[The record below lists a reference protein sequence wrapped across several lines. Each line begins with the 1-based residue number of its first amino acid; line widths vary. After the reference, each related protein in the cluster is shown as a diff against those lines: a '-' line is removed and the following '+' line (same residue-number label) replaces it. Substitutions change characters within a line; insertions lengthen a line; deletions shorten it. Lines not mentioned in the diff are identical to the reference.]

1 MEESKMEETKTTM
14 LEQFNNES
22 SVKENVR
29 TLNVEVAFKTLAPDE
44 QKEVMALSE
53 AIDVTELEK
62 VMSYG
67 SEVLKRT
74 FDQCGKF
81 LKSEVGSD
89 ADQEVI
95 KRVEELAK
103 KASESYEDF
112 ELVIQ
117 EPNFLEKLLLK
128 LSSSRKNNRTKKIQN
143 RAVSNYRLLSEL
155 KESCE
160 IWLDILKKSMGDITY
175 SEMSDSENVYLLEKY
190 IIAGEFAKKRVE
202 NELQQIQE
210 NMEETGLRTQSQKYD
225 ALKEGYDIFLI
236 KLENLKKSR
245 VMYYLSLAQL
255 NLTKKSNRNVQI
267 SISTQSSNCIT
278 LIGQQM
284 RNAVLDAKN
293 REVIEGQKALV
304 RLSDE
309 MIKDVSHSIGVTS
322 ENAEKLLYYGI
333 CNVDAAKD
341 AIKTV
346 ISGCDNV
353 KKIAEEML
361 PKMQSD
367 TEELNALVE
376 ELRPYIDASSSAQP
390 PSKVSAIKDTKN
402 LKF

>member
-1 MEESKMEETKTTM
+1 MEETKTTM

-160 IWLDILKKSMGDITY
+160 IWLGILKKSMGDITY
-175 SEMSDSENVYLLEKY
+175 AEMSDSENVYLLEKY

>member
-1 MEESKMEETKTTM
+1 MEETKTTM
-14 LEQFNNES
+14 LEQFNNEA
-22 SVKENVR
+22 SVKEDVR

-44 QKEVMALSE
+44 QKEITALSE

-81 LKSEVGSD
+81 LKSEIGSD

-225 ALKEGYDIFLI
+225 DLKEGYDIFLI

-333 CNVDAAKD
+333 CNVDAAKE

-361 PKMQSD
+361 PKMQSE

-390 PSKVSAIKDTKN
+390 PSEVSAINDTKN

>member
-1 MEESKMEETKTTM
+1 MEETKTTM
-14 LEQFNNES
+14 LEQFNNEA
-22 SVKENVR
+22 SVKEDVR
-29 TLNVEVAFKTLAPDE
+29 TLNVEVAFKTLVPDE
-44 QKEVMALSE
+44 QKEIMALSE

-160 IWLDILKKSMGDITY
+160 IWLGILKKSMGDITY
-175 SEMSDSENVYLLEKY
+175 AEMSDSENVYLLEKY

-225 ALKEGYDIFLI
+225 DLKEGYDIFLI

-333 CNVDAAKD
+333 CNVDAAKE

-346 ISGCDNV
+346 ISSCDNV

-390 PSKVSAIKDTKN
+390 PSEVSAINDTKN

>member
-1 MEESKMEETKTTM
+1 MEETKTTM
-14 LEQFNNES
+14 LEQFNNEA
-22 SVKENVR
+22 SVKKDVR

-44 QKEVMALSE
+44 QKEITALSE

-81 LKSEVGSD
+81 LKSEIGSD

-225 ALKEGYDIFLI
+225 DLKEGYDIFLI

-333 CNVDAAKD
+333 CNVDAAKE

-361 PKMQSD
+361 PKMQSE

-390 PSKVSAIKDTKN
+390 PSEVSAINDTKN

>member
-1 MEESKMEETKTTM
+1 MEETKTTM

>member
-1 MEESKMEETKTTM
+1 MEESQMEETKTTM
-14 LEQFNNES
+14 LEQFNNEA
-22 SVKENVR
+22 SVKKDVR

-44 QKEVMALSE
+44 QKEITALSE

-81 LKSEVGSD
+81 LKSEIGSD

-225 ALKEGYDIFLI
+225 DLKEGYDIFLI

-333 CNVDAAKD
+333 CNVDAAKE

-361 PKMQSD
+361 PKMQSE

-390 PSKVSAIKDTKN
+390 PSEVSAINDTKN

>member
-1 MEESKMEETKTTM
+1 MEETKTTM

-225 ALKEGYDIFLI
+225 VLKEGYDIFLI

-390 PSKVSAIKDTKN
+390 PSKVSAINDTKN

>member
-1 MEESKMEETKTTM
+1 MEETKTTM

-236 KLENLKKSR
+236 KLENLKNS
-245 VMYYLSLAQL
+245 SLKE
-255 NLTKKSNRNVQI
+255 TR
-267 SISTQSSNCIT
+267 
-278 LIGQQM
+278 
-284 RNAVLDAKN
+284 
-293 REVIEGQKALV
+293 
-304 RLSDE
+304 
-309 MIKDVSHSIGVTS
+309 
-322 ENAEKLLYYGI
+322 
-333 CNVDAAKD
+333 
-341 AIKTV
+341 
-346 ISGCDNV
+346 
-353 KKIAEEML
+353 
-361 PKMQSD
+361 
-367 TEELNALVE
+367 
-376 ELRPYIDASSSAQP
+376 
-390 PSKVSAIKDTKN
+390 
-402 LKF
+402 

>member
-1 MEESKMEETKTTM
+1 MEETKTTM

-361 PKMQSD
+361 PKMQSY

>member
-1 MEESKMEETKTTM
+1 MEETKTTM
-14 LEQFNNES
+14 LEQFNNEA
-22 SVKENVR
+22 SVKEDVR
-29 TLNVEVAFKTLAPDE
+29 TLNVEVAFKTLVPDE
-44 QKEVMALSE
+44 QKEIMALSE

-81 LKSEVGSD
+81 LKSEIGSD

-160 IWLDILKKSMGDITY
+160 IWLGILKKSMGDITY
-175 SEMSDSENVYLLEKY
+175 AEMSDSENVYLLEKY

-225 ALKEGYDIFLI
+225 DLKEGYDIFLI

-333 CNVDAAKD
+333 CNVDAAKE

-390 PSKVSAIKDTKN
+390 PSEVSAINDTKN